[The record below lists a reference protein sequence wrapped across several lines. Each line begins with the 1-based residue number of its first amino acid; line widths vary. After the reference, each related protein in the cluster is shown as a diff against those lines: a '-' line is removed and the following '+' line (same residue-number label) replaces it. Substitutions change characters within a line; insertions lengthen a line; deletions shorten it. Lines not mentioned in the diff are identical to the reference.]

1 MRPSVGALK
10 HIAAPKPL
18 LNMLKINRRSAQE
31 GYTNT
36 NQVCDKNKKMNAG
49 APTSDLTQT
58 ANTKTK
64 KKHKT
69 NPKHAL
75 TVTNSNE
82 HLLKETGAPRKS
94 KQHLLTSQTKKK
106 L

>member
-1 MRPSVGALK
+1 M
-10 HIAAPKPL
+10 
-18 LNMLKINRRSAQE
+18 LNMLTCLKINRRSAQE